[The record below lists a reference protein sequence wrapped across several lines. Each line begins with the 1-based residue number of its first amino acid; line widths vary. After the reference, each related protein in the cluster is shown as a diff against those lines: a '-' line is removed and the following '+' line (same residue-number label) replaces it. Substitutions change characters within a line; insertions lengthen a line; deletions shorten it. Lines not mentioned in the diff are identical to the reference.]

1 MKEDKDLLD
10 IESRM
15 VILYEAR
22 GLGFLEE
29 DTRHEV
35 KYLEHKRRI
44 FLENK
49 ENKEDE
55 WRMKSRL
62 LWLARGTRIQNI
74 SIIFPIIGNP

>member
-1 MKEDKDLLD
+1 MKEDKALLA

-15 VILYEAR
+15 VILEEAK

-35 KYLEHKRRI
+35 KDLEQKRRKS
-44 FLENK
+44 L

-55 WRMKSRL
+55 WRMKSRV
-62 LWLARGTRIQNI
+62 LWLARGARIKNI
-74 SIIFPIIGNP
+74 YIIFPIIENL

>member
-10 IESRM
+10 IVSRM

-35 KYLEHKRRI
+35 KYLENKRRT

-55 WRMKSRL
+55 WRMKSRV
-62 LWLARGTRIQNI
+62 LWLARGTRIENI
-74 SIIFPIIGNP
+74 SIIFPIIGNL

>member
-1 MKEDKDLLD
+1 MKEEKDLLD

-35 KYLEHKRRI
+35 KYLENKRRF

-55 WRMKSRL
+55 WRMKSRV
-62 LWLARGTRIQNI
+62 LWLARGMRIKNI
-74 SIIFPIIGNP
+74 SIILSIIRNP